1 MKKLLALILALA
13 MILSLAACTKSPA
26 ETEAPKTED
35 AGTTEGSKAD
45 EKTDAPDSK
54 DDTTADAGADVS
66 SWPVIRME
74 VCSWTDIEEK
84 EGEIE
89 QALNDYLVS
98 INAGVQADLLPIAI
112 GDRATQL
119 TLMLA
124 DKTNPIDLYAWRWYS
139 TVTGLVDNDQCIS
152 LEKYRDVY
160 PELWELFPE
169 AVYDTCKVDGEQ
181 YSIPGADSFG
191 NFQVYALRKDIA
203 DEIGL
208 GDKHGA
214 KMTLDELDPYLQKAE
229 ELHPE
234 LCWQGDMWVKPIQ
247 EIDDLGDG
255 HALGVLMNR
264 GYQDTTIVNY
274 YASDEFRAYCERCK
288 KYADEGMIR
297 DDPLN
302 NSLAGSAMIN
312 DGICGGFMFEGYS
325 CDYANSLMK
334 AQCPNYPMIV
344 FQLTEPGCDNSC
356 VYNGWQI
363 SSICEHP
370 DEAMKLLYLAYT
382 DETVGR
388 LLAMGIEGV
397 TYKVDENGCAWY
409 ADGVTA
415 DNCGWNMSAPWFYP
429 NECLCLPFE
438 TDYATY
444 YSGMV
449 EFWHD
454 PSVRYSEATGF
465 VFDNKPVFDQV
476 KACNAIVDE
485 YRAALMAGQVDVDEY
500 LDRFNEELKDNGIDE
515 IVAEMQKQLDAF
527 VAAK

>member
-1 MKKLLALILALA
+1 MKKLLILVLALT
-13 MILSLAACTKSPA
+13 MILSLPACTGTSKEQDAAKSD
-26 ETEAPKTED
+26 T
-35 AGTTEGSKAD
+35 AGTQKSD
-45 EKTDAPDSK
+45 NKTDTSDINSN
-54 DDTTADAGADVS
+54 TTAEQSADAYG
-66 SWPVIRME
+66 WPVIRME
-74 VCSWTDIEEK
+74 VCSFTDAAEK
-84 EGEIE
+84 EELVE
-89 QALNDYLVS
+89 NALNEYLIS
-98 INAGVQADLLPIAI
+98 INAGVQADLLPIPI
-112 GDRATQL
+112 GNRSTQL
-119 TLMLA
+119 TLMLS

-139 TVTGLVDNDQCIS
+139 TVTELVDNDQCIS
-152 LEKYRDVY
+152 LEKYREIY

-169 AVYDTCKVDGEQ
+169 AVYDTCKVNGEQ

-191 NFQVYALRKDIA
+191 NFQVYAMRKDLA
-203 DEIGL
+203 DEVGL
-208 GDKHGA
+208 GDRHGTRI
-214 KMTLDELDPYLQKAE
+214 TLDDLEPYLEKAE

-234 LCWQGDMWVKPIQ
+234 LCWLGDMWVKPVQ
-247 EIDDLGDG
+247 GIDDLGDN

-264 GYQDTTIVNY
+264 GYNNTTVVNY
-274 YASDEFRAYCERCK
+274 YASEEFHAYCNRCK
-288 KYADEGMIR
+288 KYADMGFVR

-302 NSLAGSAMIN
+302 NSLTGAAMIN

-334 AQCPNYPMIV
+334 AQCPNYPMVV
-344 FQLTEPGCDNSC
+344 FQLTEAGCDNSC
-356 VYNGWQI
+356 VFNGWQI

-382 DETVGR
+382 DVTVGR

-415 DNCGWNMSAPWFYP
+415 ENCGWNMSAPWFYP

-444 YSGMV
+444 YTGMV

-454 PSVRYSEATGF
+454 PEVRYSEATGF
-465 VFDNKPVFDQV
+465 VFDNKAVFSEV
-476 KACNAIVDE
+476 KACSATVDE

-500 LDRFNEELKDNGIDE
+500 LGRFNEELRENGIDS

-527 VAAK
+527 TTSK